1 MKNFSVAC
9 CIFAI
14 LPVFLSSVANLHAAP
29 DAAAGERKAAT
40 CSACH
45 GVGGNSTNAVYPSL
59 AAQTPLYIY
68 YQLLQFREGRRVND
82 QMSPMAANLSD
93 ADMKDIAAYYS
104 AQKLLP
110 VVLTIDTVHIE
121 AGKAVAARYHCGSC
135 HLPSYAGQN
144 HIPRV
149 AGLQFDYLLAQLRG
163 FKNGQRQ
170 DIDGSMASAAQPLSD
185 KDMTDIAGYL
195 ASLK

>member
-1 MKNFSVAC
+1 MKNFSIVR
-9 CIFAI
+9 CIFSA
-14 LPVFLSSVANLHAAP
+14 LLVFLSAAANLNAAP

-45 GVGGNSTNAVYPSL
+45 GIGGNSTNAVYPSL
-59 AAQTPLYIY
+59 AAQTPLYTY

-82 QMSPMAANLSD
+82 QMSPMAANLTD

-104 AQKLLP
+104 SQKLLP
-110 VVLTIDTVHIE
+110 NVTAIDTARIE
-121 AGKAVAARYHCGSC
+121 AGKLVAARNHCGSC

-144 HIPRV
+144 HIPRL
-149 AGLQFDYLLAQLRG
+149 AGLQFDYLLTQLSG
-163 FKNGQRQ
+163 FKTGERQ
-170 DIDGSMASAAQPLSD
+170 DIDGSMASAAQPLSNS
-185 KDMTDIAGYL
+185 DMTNIAGYL